1 MTKLQ
6 LWRWGWSRTVPP
18 TGSALRVPVQGS
30 HVPSVSPFLDTLTG
44 WRETTHFQNQPER
57 LYMDIGG
64 KARAV
69 QVRDPQLAELG
80 LA

>member
-1 MTKLQ
+1 MHAP
-6 LWRWGWSRTVPP
+6 GV
-18 TGSALRVPVQGS
+18 AMVC
-30 HVPSVSPFLDTLTG
+30 TLTG
-44 WRETTHFQNQPER
+44 WRGTTDFENKPDS
-57 LYMDIGG
+57 LYMNIGD